1 MFAVSAID
9 VKIVTQYF
17 GFR

>member
-17 GFR
+17 GVR